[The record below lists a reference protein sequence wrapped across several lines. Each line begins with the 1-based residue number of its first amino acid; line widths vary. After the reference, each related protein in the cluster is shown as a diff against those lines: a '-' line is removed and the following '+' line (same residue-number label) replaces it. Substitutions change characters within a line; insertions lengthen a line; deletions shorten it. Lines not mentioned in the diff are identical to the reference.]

1 MANFN
6 NIKTAIDTYIN
17 TNGSQEITGDVLN
30 SVLNGM
36 IESVDVALANAVKT
50 ILDGVSSDFDT
61 LKEIADYIATD
72 KKQYADLL
80 SALSVINETLTTKVD
95 KTSFTAAI
103 TELAQSIAT
112 KLDKATYD
120 KFVSDIERT
129 LALKLDKSVHEAY
142 VSKTDKAI
150 SQKVD
155 KTTYDAA
162 ISNINGLIASLGVT
176 IQSLSKQVQELNA
189 RVAAL
194 EGDDKTS
201 NLIGTAKVGFALL
214 G

>member
-6 NIKTAIDTYIN
+6 NIKTAIDTYIK

-36 IESVDVALANAVKT
+36 IESVDVALADAVKT

-61 LKEIADYIATD
+61 FKEIADYIATD

-120 KFVSDIERT
+120 KFVAGIERT

-142 VSKTDKAI
+142 VSKTNKAI

-162 ISNINGLIASLGVT
+162 ISNISGLITSLGVT

-189 RVAAL
+189 RVAVL

-201 NLIGTAKVGFALL
+201 NIIGTAKVGDALL

>member
-6 NIKTAIDTYIN
+6 NIKTAIDTYIK

-36 IESVDVALANAVKT
+36 IESVDVALTDAVKT

-112 KLDKATYD
+112 KLDK
-120 KFVSDIERT
+120 
-129 LALKLDKSVHEAY
+129 
-142 VSKTDKAI
+142 
-150 SQKVD
+150 
-155 KTTYDAA
+155 TTYDAA
-162 ISNINGLIASLGVT
+162 ISNINGLITSLGVT

-201 NLIGTAKVGFALL
+201 NIIGTAKVGCALL